1 MQFSENW
8 LTSLASPKSERKA
21 WGSDWHFLS
30 CDGWYEANGG
40 KWEASSCW
48 EPNHHWALTTR
59 WPSSLS
65 LCTVTFC
72 ASGNQPL
79 LSICRQNSVRQCT
92 IPPPPSG
99 LCSER
104 KNVFGTICVPHN
116 TAVWPLCQLNGRC
129 LDTVHQ
135 SDVHS
140 NILFL
145 FSKCHYHK
153 SYFNVVFKTDQFELF
168 KVQLYVH
175 PYADVG
181 SPVSF
186 FPSPSFFLS
195 HGTQLHSTISSYY
208 TILSSETMCAGKNS
222 LLLIFLINH
231 SGFRFHFG

>member
-30 CDGWYEANGG
+30 CDDGMRLMKESEKPAAAGNQTWNL
-40 KWEASSCW
+40 
-48 EPNHHWALTTR
+48 P
-59 WPSSLS
+59 SLS
-65 LCTVTFC
+65 FDHQMTIFSLSMHCDILCVC
-72 ASGNQPL
+72 QPL

-168 KVQLYVH
+168 KVQLCGT
-175 PYADVG
+175 PICICWFA
-181 SPVSF
+181 SELLPL
-186 FPSPSFFLS
+186 SFFLPLS
-195 HGTQLHSTISSYY
+195 RY
-208 TILSSETMCAGKNS
+208 TAS
-222 LLLIFLINH
+222 
-231 SGFRFHFG
+231 

>member
-1 MQFSENW
+1 MYN
-8 LTSLASPKSERKA
+8 T
-21 WGSDWHFLS
+21 
-30 CDGWYEANGG
+30 
-40 KWEASSCW
+40 
-48 EPNHHWALTTR
+48 
-59 WPSSLS
+59 
-65 LCTVTFC
+65 
-72 ASGNQPL
+72 
-79 LSICRQNSVRQCT
+79 
-92 IPPPPSG
+92 PPPSG

-104 KNVFGTICVPHN
+104 KNVFGTIYVPHN
-116 TAVWPLCQLNGRC
+116 TAVWPLCQLNGQC

-168 KVQLYVH
+168 KVQLCVH

-195 HGTQLHSTISSYY
+195 HGTQLHSTVYSCY
-208 TILSSETMCAGKNS
+208 TILYFQVKLCVQERILYCSFSF
-222 LLLIFLINH
+222 FLINH